1 MYGVGYLQRL
11 GRAMMLPMTV
21 LPAAAIF
28 LMLARF
34 PWETLGWPQVP
45 DLLQAAGL
53 VIFQYTPYIFAVG
66 IALGL
71 SNQSASAGVAALA
84 GMFVFSAITHTYDPN
99 GVQPS
104 MFAGALIGIVSGW
117 AHDRFKSF
125 VLPEFLQFFGG
136 SRFVPLFMSGFSLVF
151 AWVMI
156 GTGQTLAG
164 LASSTGVLVESAGG
178 FGIFLYGFLHRI
190 LVAFGL
196 HHLLNHVFWFQVGEY
211 ADAGGAV
218 YFGDLPRFFAGDPE
232 AGAYMAGLYPTLM
245 FALPAVAFA
254 IIHEARED
262 LKPKISK
269 QFRIAALGSFL
280 TGVTEPIE
288 FAFLFVAPY
297 LFLAHALLSGGV
309 MWLTYEFGIRHG
321 FSFSAG
327 LLEYVINLPL
337 ATRGWLIVP
346 FGLAVGIAYYIL
358 FRWSIRRFQLT
369 TPGREDESRLDDWA
383 GDVPFR
389 APLILQSLGGKGNI
403 VRLEACITRLRLT
416 LEDDRKVDVQALRH
430 LGAAGVIRLGGG
442 HVQVVFGT
450 FSELIREEI
459 QKLMLQD
466 VQQVHFHAPV
476 QGRMIPLEEVD
487 DPIFAGRLVGRGV
500 AFIPEKGELVA
511 PVKGKIIHLHPAKH
525 AVGLRTDD
533 GLEVLLHVGIDTS
546 QLGGEGF
553 TALAKEGDEVSPGQ
567 PLLRFHLP
575 TIRKKAKSL
584 ATPMVI
590 TNPEMVRSW
599 RFAPFKPVKK
609 GQAAV
614 MSVVVKQRE
623 KKEQG
628 VKA

>member
-1 MYGVGYLQRL
+1 MLGVGYLQRL
-11 GRAMMLPMTV
+11 GRALMLPMTV

-28 LMLARF
+28 LMLARL
-34 PWETLGWPQVP
+34 PWEVLGWPQIP
-45 DLLQAAGL
+45 ELLHAAGL
-53 VIFQYTPYIFAVG
+53 VMFQYTPHIFAVG

-71 SNQSASAGVAALA
+71 SNQTAAAGIAALT
-84 GMFVFSAITHTYDPN
+84 GMFIFTAITHAYDPE

-104 MFAGALIGIVSGW
+104 MFAGAVIGVASGW
-117 AHDRFKSF
+117 AHDRFKSI
-125 VLPEFLQFFGG
+125 VLPEYLQFFGG
-136 SRFVPLFMSGFSLVF
+136 SRFVPLFMSGFSLLF

-156 GTGQTLAG
+156 GAG
-164 LASSTGVLVESAGG
+164 ERIAGMAAVAGTLVESAGG

-196 HHLLNHVFWFQVGEY
+196 HHLLNHLFWFQVGEY
-211 ADAGGAV
+211 SDDQGAV

-232 AGAYMAGLYPTLM
+232 AGAYMAGLYPTIM

-262 LKPKISK
+262 LKPKISR

-280 TGVTEPIE
+280 TGVTEPVE

-297 LFLAHALLSGGV
+297 LFLVHAVLSGV
-309 MWLTYEFGIRHG
+309 IMWLTYELGILHG

-327 LLEYVINLPL
+327 ALDFLINLPL
-337 ATRGWLIVP
+337 ATRGWLILP
-346 FGLAVGIAYYIL
+346 LGLAVGLFYYIL

-369 TPGREDESRLDDWA
+369 TPGREDATRLDDWA
-383 GDVPFR
+383 GDVPYR
-389 APLILQSLGGKGNI
+389 APLILQALGGKDNI

-416 LEDDRKVDVQALRH
+416 LENDEKVDGQALRH

-442 HVQVVFGT
+442 HIQVVFGT
-450 FSELIREEI
+450 YSELIREEI
-459 QKLMLQD
+459 QKLMQQD
-466 VQQVHFHAPV
+466 VQQVQFHAPV

-487 DPIFAGRLVGRGV
+487 DPIFADKLVGRGV
-500 AFIPEKGELVA
+500 AFLPDKGELVA
-511 PVKGKIIHLHPAKH
+511 PVKGTVIHLHPSLH
-525 AVGLRTDD
+525 AIGLRTDD
-533 GLEVLLHVGIDTS
+533 GLELLLHVGIDTS
-546 QLGGEGF
+546 MLKGEGF
-553 TALAKEGDEVSPGQ
+553 TALVAEGDQVSPGQ

-575 TIRKKAKSL
+575 TLRKRAKSL

-590 TNPEMVRSW
+590 TNPELVRSW

-614 MSVVVKQRE
+614 MSVVVHHRDKNR
-623 KKEQG
+623 QG
-628 VKA
+628 V

>member
-1 MYGVGYLQRL
+1 MFGVGYLQRL

-28 LMLARF
+28 LMLARL
-34 PWETLGWPQVP
+34 PWEALGWPQIP
-45 DLLQAAGL
+45 DLLHAAGL
-53 VIFQYTPYIFAVG
+53 VMFQYTPHIFAVG

-71 SNQSASAGVAALA
+71 SNQTASAGIAALA
-84 GMFVFSAITHTYDPN
+84 GMFIFTAITHAYDPN

-104 MFAGALIGIVSGW
+104 MFAGAIIGIVSGW
-117 AHDRFKSF
+117 SHDRFKSF

-136 SRFVPLFMSGFSLVF
+136 TRFVPLFMSGFSLLF
-151 AWVMI
+151 AWLMI
-156 GTGQTLAG
+156 GAGAGIADLAASAGTL
-164 LASSTGVLVESAGG
+164 VDSAGG
-178 FGIFLYGFLHRI
+178 FGIFLYGFLHRV

-211 ADAGGAV
+211 TDEGGAV
-218 YFGDLPRFFAGDPE
+218 YFGDMPRFFAGDPT
-232 AGAYMAGLYPTLM
+232 AGAYMAGLYPILM

-262 LKPKISK
+262 LKPKIAK
-269 QFRIAALGSFL
+269 QFRIAALGSLL
-280 TGVTEPIE
+280 TGVTEPVE

-297 LFLAHALLSGGV
+297 LFLVHALLSGGV
-309 MWLTYEFGIRHG
+309 MWLTYELGIHHG

-327 LLEYVINLPL
+327 ALEYLINLPL
-337 ATRGWLIVP
+337 ATRGWLILP
-346 FGLAVGIAYYIL
+346 FGLAVGLVYYIL
-358 FRWSIRRFQLT
+358 FRWSIRKFQLT
-369 TPGREDESRLDDWA
+369 TPGREDATRLDDWA
-383 GDVPFR
+383 GDVPYR
-389 APLILQSLGGKGNI
+389 APLILQSLGGKDNI

-416 LEDDRKVDVQALRH
+416 LDHDEKVDVQALKH

-450 FSELIREEI
+450 YSELIREEI
-459 QKLMLQD
+459 QKLMQQD
-466 VQQVHFHAPV
+466 VQQVQFHAPV
-476 QGRMIPLEEVD
+476 HGRMIPLEEVD

-500 AFIPEKGELVA
+500 AFLPDKGELVA
-511 PVKGKIIHLHPAKH
+511 PVKGVIVHLHPSLH
-525 AVGLRTDD
+525 AIGLRTDD

-553 TALAKEGDEVSPGQ
+553 TALVKEGDEVSPGQ

-575 TIRKKAKSL
+575 TLRKRAKSL

-590 TNPEMVRSW
+590 TNPEIVRSW

-614 MSVVVKQRE
+614 MSVVVQQRDQSG
-623 KKEQG
+623 QG
-628 VKA
+628 VKR

>member
-1 MYGVGYLQRL
+1 MFGVGYLQRL

-28 LMLARF
+28 LMLARL
-34 PWETLGWPQVP
+34 PWEAMGWPQVP
-45 DLLQAAGL
+45 DLLHAAGL
-53 VIFQYTPYIFAVG
+53 AMFQYTPHIFAVG

-71 SNQSASAGVAALA
+71 SNQTAAAGIAALS
-84 GMFVFSAITHTYDPN
+84 GMMIFSAITQTYDPD

-104 MFAGALIGIVSGW
+104 MFAGAVIGIVTGW
-117 AHDRFKSF
+117 AHDRFKMF

-136 SRFVPLFMSGFSLVF
+136 SRFVPLFMSGFSLAF
-151 AWVMI
+151 AWAMI
-156 GTGQTLAG
+156 GAGQGIANLADSAGTL
-164 LASSTGVLVESAGG
+164 VQSAGG

-196 HHLLNHVFWFQVGEY
+196 HHLLNHVFWFQVGEFR
-211 ADAGGAV
+211 AGGAV
-218 YFGDLPRFFAGDPE
+218 YFGDMPRFFAGDPE
-232 AGAYMAGLYPTLM
+232 AGAYMAGLYPTMM
-245 FALPAVAFA
+245 FALPAIAFA

-262 LKPKISK
+262 LKPKIAK

-280 TGVTEPIE
+280 TGVTEPVE

-297 LFLAHALLSGGV
+297 LFLVHALLSGGI
-309 MWLTYEFGIRHG
+309 MWLTYELGIRHG

-327 LLEYVINLPL
+327 ALEYFINLPL
-337 ATRGWLIVP
+337 STRGWLILP
-346 FGLAVGIAYYIL
+346 LGLAVGVVYYVL

-383 GDVPFR
+383 GDVPYR
-389 APLILQSLGGKGNI
+389 APLILQALGGKENI

-416 LEDDRKVDVQALRH
+416 LDDDRKVDVQAMRH

-450 FSELIREEI
+450 YSELIREEI
-459 QKLMLQD
+459 QKLMQQD
-466 VQQVHFHAPV
+466 VLQVQFHAPV

-500 AFIPEKGELVA
+500 AFLPDKGELVA
-511 PVKGKIIHLHPAKH
+511 PVKGKIIHLPLSKH
-525 AVGLRTDD
+525 AIGLHTDD
-533 GLEVLLHVGIDTS
+533 GLDVLLHVGIDTS
-546 QLGGEGF
+546 LLGGEGF
-553 TALAKEGDEVSPGQ
+553 TALVQEGDEVSPGQ

-575 TIRKKAKSL
+575 TLRKRAKSL

-590 TNPEMVRSW
+590 TNPEIVRSW

-623 KKEQG
+623 PLVRG
-628 VKA
+628 VEP